1 MSRRASAARRMP
13 KAIQSELR
21 ERLAQESARL
31 MIEHGI
37 VDYGLAKRK
46 AAERLSVTT
55 LGALPSNAQIEACL
69 AERQRIFEADGHA
82 DRLKEFRHLALR
94 LMGELSEFEPRL
106 AGPVLAGTATSA
118 SRIELHVFAA
128 GAEAVGVT
136 LERHGHRL
144 SRCSQRYRF
153 GGGRQMQI
161 PGYRFQADGAA
172 VLTPVFPENGIR
184 EAPLSAVDRRPMA
197 RASRP
202 EIAALIA
209 AGAET
214 QLRSPVGT

>member
-1 MSRRASAARRMP
+1 MARRMP
-13 KAIQSELR
+13 KALQFELR

-37 VDYGLAKRK
+37 IDYGLAKRK
-46 AAERLSVTT
+46 AAQRLSVST

-82 DRLKEFRHLALR
+82 DRLWELRQVALSVMHQLA
-94 LMGELSEFEPRL
+94 GFEPRL

-118 SRIELHVFAA
+118 SRVEVHVFAA
-128 GAEAVGVT
+128 GAEAVAAA

-144 SRCSQRYRF
+144 SHCAQRYRY
-153 GGGRQMQI
+153 GGGRQVQV
-161 PGYRFQADGAA
+161 PAYRFRTEGAA

-184 EAPLSAVDRRPMA
+184 EAPLSSVDRRPMA
-197 RASRP
+197 RAPRH
-202 EIAALIA
+202 EIEALLEREPAI
-209 AGAET
+209 
-214 QLRSPVGT
+214 